1 MKFNRSV
8 WGFLI
13 VGVAVRCVALNQPLI
28 DAHLLRQCFTAA
40 AVKDLIDEP
49 DFHLS
54 SRVSWMGD
62 VDVRYIQE
70 LPIYNYFV
78 VGVHRLIGHL
88 DLSGKVT
95 QHSHFGRSSFVLLQ
109 FIWRRILNPQQ
120 AFWANLLFV
129 IAPLSVFFGQAFMPE
144 MLVQALA
151 FAFILLVLRYDEN
164 PSLIRWSLCA
174 GIGLAALL
182 VKLPETAHLL
192 PDSWVPGVPPR
203 RA

>member
-1 MKFNRSV
+1 MKLNRAV

-13 VGVAVRCVALNQPLI
+13 VGIAVRCVALNQPLI

-40 AVKDLIDEP
+40 AAKDLIDEP

-54 SRVSWMGD
+54 SRVSWIGD

-88 DLSGKVT
+88 DLSGKVA
-95 QHSHFGRSSFVLLQ
+95 SILIWALSFVLLQ

-151 FAFILLVLRYDEN
+151 FAFVLLVLRYDEN
-164 PSLIRWSLCA
+164 PVSHPMEPLRRHWT
-174 GIGLAALL
+174 GRAASQ
-182 VKLPETAHLL
+182 A
-192 PDSWVPGVPPR
+192 
-203 RA
+203 A